1 MTGEET
7 PRDAVLRGLA
17 HGRRLTDVVDVWSP
31 EGWLDV
37 DQRVRDAYRRR
48 EPGLPRHDWLTTAGP
63 HTPEPT
69 DGRLLLAL
77 CTSDGRIREAALAHA
92 ADRPVLLPLIALR
105 TADWA
110 GPVRERARAV
120 LAAALPGAEAGTL
133 RLAVPV
139 ILRGRHRERGDA
151 AFRMLKET
159 LATAPPEVI
168 RTLFRVRDRATRL
181 FALDLALDRGL
192 YTAEELARIAAEDVH
207 VGIRDRASTAV
218 LAAGAPGES
227 LGPLLASTCGRVR
240 SAGVTA
246 LRRTGR
252 ADEAEAFLFDRSG
265 LVRACARWVLRQD
278 GRDPLSL
285 YRAACADP
293 ATVPDHAPF
302 GLAECGERATDLPVL
317 WELTGHER
325 PRVRAS
331 AVAGLRRFDVADLAR
346 LLPLLDDPSP
356 RVVREATRTL
366 RGWAGRLPEAELL
379 RRTGPGRPAHVRAR
393 ALQLLGA
400 AGSAAYEETAGRLAG
415 DPDQELRLR
424 LRYLRA
430 RPRTSS

>member
-31 EGWLDV
+31 EGWLEV
-37 DQRVRDAYRRR
+37 DRRVRDAYRFG
-48 EPGLPRHDWLTTAGP
+48 EPGLPRHDWLTATGP
-63 HTPEPT
+63 GTPEPA

-92 ADRPVLLPLIALR
+92 AGRPVFLPLIALR
-105 TADWA
+105 TTDWA
-110 GPVRERARAV
+110 GPVRARARAV
-120 LAAALPGAEAGTL
+120 LAAELPGAEAGTL

-139 ILRGRHRERGDA
+139 ILRGRRRERGDA
-151 AFRMLKET
+151 AFRMLEKT
-159 LATAPPEVI
+159 LATAPPEAI
-168 RTLFRVRDRATRL
+168 HALSGVRDRATRL
-181 FALDLALDRGL
+181 FALDVALDRGL
-192 YTAEELARIAAEDVH
+192 YTLEKLAEIAADDIH
-207 VGIRDRASTAV
+207 VEIRDRASAAV

-246 LRRTGR
+246 LRKTGR
-252 ADEAEAFLFDRSG
+252 AAEAEAFLFDRSG

-278 GRDPLSL
+278 GRDPVPL

-302 GLAECGERATDLPVL
+302 GLAECGDRATDLPAL
-317 WELTGHER
+317 WALTAHER

-346 LLPLLDDPSP
+346 LFPLLDDPSP
-356 RVVREATRTL
+356 RVAWEATRTL
-366 RGWAGRLPEAELL
+366 RAWADRLPEAELL
-379 RRTGPGRPAHVRAR
+379 RRTGPGHPAHVRAR
-393 ALQLLGA
+393 ALRLLGA
-400 AGSAAYEETAGRLAG
+400 ADSAAYEETAGRLAE
-415 DPDQELRLR
+415 DPDPELRLR